1 MSYFEQFY
9 NIDRVKTLRTYA
21 PALNL
26 SRFDRLG
33 WEWQDSGADAI
44 EKALLARRRIP
55 LISPEMAAALVPV
68 DELTY
73 KAGLMVAN
81 MDGVYKPKKREE
93 GT

>member
-1 MSYFEQFY
+1 M
-9 NIDRVKTLRTYA
+9 
-21 PALNL
+21 
-26 SRFDRLG
+26 G

-55 LISPEMAAALVPV
+55 LISPEMAASLSLV

-81 MDGVYKPKKREE
+81 WEGLYKPKE
-93 GT
+93 